1 MMKYIV
7 GGLLALGWAACL
19 ITLAGFFFGI
29 GFGVYG
35 C

>member
-1 MMKYIV
+1 MMKCIV
-7 GGLLALGWAACL
+7 GGLLVLGYAAFL